1 MISKLEKK
9 KEEKKVKKKK
19 GIGSIYEMYG
29 VCLAKPEMANSVA
42 ENDQSEKK
50 IIIIIILYIKTQ

>member
-9 KEEKKVKKKK
+9 KKRRKKSKKKK

-42 ENDQSEKK
+42 END
-50 IIIIIILYIKTQ
+50 

>member
-42 ENDQSEKK
+42 END
-50 IIIIIILYIKTQ
+50 